1 MQLIATARFQK
12 AIARAQAT
20 RPYARTLAQ
29 MVDSVSRTLE
39 VQNHP
44 LLEVN
49 ECDHSAMILITSNR
63 GFCGGYN
70 ANLLRT
76 AMANVKQ
83 RRAEGETI
91 DIHAVGKKGAN
102 YLTFMGETLA
112 SRNVG
117 IADLPRFD
125 QVTPIADAMMDAYV
139 KKELASV
146 YVCYMRFYSA
156 GTQRPEIMR
165 LLPMEVTPDEGEEKA
180 ETGPV
185 VTYDFYPEPDEILKD
200 LLPATVRMRLFQ
212 CFSDAAVSEQIARMA
227 AMKAATDA
235 AGDMIKMLTRKYNRA
250 RQTSITMELLDIIG
264 GVSALDE

>member
-12 AIARAQAT
+12 AMSRAQAT

-39 VQNHP
+39 KKDHP

-49 ECDHSAMILITSNR
+49 EGDRSAMILITSNR

-76 AMANVKQ
+76 GMANVKQ
-83 RRAEGETI
+83 RRSEGETV
-91 DIHAVGKKGAN
+91 DIHAVGRKGAN

-112 SRNVG
+112 SRNIG
-117 IADLPRFD
+117 IADQPRFD
-125 QVTPIADAMMDAYV
+125 QVAPIADAMMDAYV

-146 YVCYMRFYSA
+146 DVCYMRFYSA

-165 LLPMEVTPDEGEEKA
+165 LLPMEVTPDEGAEKT

-185 VTYDFYPEPDEILKD
+185 VKFDFYPEPDEILKD

-212 CFSDAAVSEQIARMA
+212 CFTDAAVSEQIARMA

-235 AGDMIKMLTRKYNRA
+235 AGDMIRMLTRQYNRA

-264 GVSALDE
+264 GVAALEN